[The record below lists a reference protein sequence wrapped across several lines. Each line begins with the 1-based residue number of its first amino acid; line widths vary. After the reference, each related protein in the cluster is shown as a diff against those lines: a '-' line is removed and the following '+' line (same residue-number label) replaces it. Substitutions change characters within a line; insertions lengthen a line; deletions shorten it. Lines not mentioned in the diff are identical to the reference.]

1 MAERESGGQRRGQ
14 RRAAA
19 PAASSPQA
27 DDPTEHVLGP
37 RREQY
42 LVAKRVGLQ
51 LFGAQPVDFDAVK
64 RQLDADPEVELEPKT
79 LRVESDVFNTLG
91 ISPPTG
97 AIGGFLPF
105 AAAAKPVEQQEVLV
119 ARMTPARA
127 DQLTANPALQVEPD
141 AALVLME
148 PVTPPAEP
156 LTPNLGTLVP
166 FGTET
171 KVRLRVLGKDDA
183 PLPAAAVY
191 VYGTSVPVQTAT
203 DDKGEATVS
212 IREPLDT
219 LRAVY
224 VNPTTDHWSF
234 WVPSPHLQDGEV
246 NTIKVKPLEDSFPGF
261 PQRETIGWGE
271 RAMRLDQ
278 LPPNM
283 KGQGV
288 RVAVVDSGAA
298 SATHEDL
305 KQIGVGFD
313 LTTSNDQT
321 WQEDTVAHGTH
332 CSGVIAGA
340 DNGRGVR
347 GFAPGAEVHALKL
360 FPGGHASS
368 LLDALDYC
376 IRNNID
382 VVNLSLGSDQPNE
395 YVKQKILE
403 AKRRG
408 VACIVAAGNTSGP
421 VQFPAS
427 IEQDVLTVSAIGR
440 QGEFPSDSYHSVQ
453 AWREG
458 KVTQEGY
465 FAATFSCFGK
475 EIDVCGP
482 GVAIVSTVPPDSYAA
497 WDGTSMATPHITGLA
512 ALVIAHHPDFKGPYQ
527 LRNEARV
534 ERLFQLL
541 KGSAVPLDLGDPM
554 RTGFGLP
561 DAPRALGLEQPVQ
574 QPTVSGALSGPAAGV
589 NPAQAV
595 ALALLLRAAAQRAA
609 LQQAAMQQAGFL
621 RGPGFAPMGGIGVQ
635 GQVQPSSFGPAGFA
649 PGPGPFG
656 PAGFAP
662 ASAGPGGNGGGQGF
676 QAQPPPG
683 QPQSSQPAHPP
694 ELDRLRAALK
704 AAGLLD

>member
-1 MAERESGGQRRGQ
+1 
-14 RRAAA
+14 
-19 PAASSPQA
+19 
-27 DDPTEHVLGP
+27 
-37 RREQY
+37 
-42 LVAKRVGLQ
+42 
-51 LFGAQPVDFDAVK
+51 
-64 RQLDADPEVELEPKT
+64 
-79 LRVESDVFNTLG
+79 
-91 ISPPTG
+91 
-97 AIGGFLPF
+97 
-105 AAAAKPVEQQEVLV
+105 
-119 ARMTPARA
+119 
-127 DQLTANPALQVEPD
+127 
-141 AALVLME
+141 
-148 PVTPPAEP
+148 
-156 LTPNLGTLVP
+156 
-166 FGTET
+166 
-171 KVRLRVLGKDDA
+171 
-183 PLPAAAVY
+183 
-191 VYGTSVPVQTAT
+191 VYGSSFPIQTTT
-203 DDKGEATVS
+203 DNKGEATVVV
-212 IREPLDT
+212 REPLET

-234 WVPSPHLQDGEV
+234 WVASPQLQADQV
-246 NTIKVKPLEDSFPGF
+246 NVVRVRPLEDSFPGF

-321 WQEDTVAHGTH
+321 WQDDVVAHGSH

-347 GFAPGAEVHALKL
+347 GFAPAAEVHVLKL

-376 IRNNID
+376 IRNNVD

-408 VACIVAAGNTSGP
+408 VACIVAAGNSSGP

-453 AWREG
+453 AWPQG

-465 FAATFSCFGK
+465 FAATFSCFGR

-482 GVAIVSTVPPDSYAA
+482 GVAILSTVPPDSYAA

-512 ALVIAHHPDFKGPYQ
+512 ALVMAHHPDFRGPFQ

-534 ERLFQLL
+534 ERLFQIL
-541 KGSAVPLDLGDPM
+541 KASSTPLDLGDPT
-554 RTGFGLP
+554 RTGVGMP
-561 DAPRALGLEQPVQ
+561 DAPRALGLEQPAQ
-574 QPTVSGALSGPAAGV
+574 QPAGGIAP
-589 NPAQAV
+589 NPAQAI

-609 LQQAAMQQAGFL
+609 MQQAGFPMGQGFAGMG
-621 RGPGFAPMGGIGVQ
+621 GPGFAAMGGPGM
-635 GQVQPSSFGPAGFA
+635 G
-649 PGPGPFG
+649 GPGLGQPG
-656 PAGFAP
+656 LGQPAGFAP
-662 ASAGPGGNGGGQGF
+662 ASAGFGPGPFSPASTGFGGTSNGGGQGF
-676 QAQPPPG
+676 QAPPPFG
-683 QPQSSQPAHPP
+683 SPQTPQQVHPP
-694 ELDRLRAALK
+694 ELDRLRAAMK
-704 AAGLLD
+704 AAGLLG